1 MIDKLLQNKVVK
13 NASWIVG
20 GAVLQKLINFL
31 VTLLTARYLG
41 PSNYGLINYA
51 TAYTGFFY
59 SICTLGIDSIL
70 VKELIDIPNEEGKVL
85 GTSLFLRSLSS
96 IFSAFAILC
105 IVHVVDDGDPTTMTV
120 VALTNIGMIFQL
132 FHVFKFW
139 FQSRLQSRV
148 PAIVTLLAYIV
159 MAVYKIILLVLGKSV
174 VWFAFA
180 SAVEYICIG
189 ILLMIAYWKYGGRRL
204 RVSRKHCQSILQKSR
219 HFILPGLMIAVY
231 AQTDKIMLKQMIGE
245 AEVGFYATAVSLCT
259 AWCFV
264 LSAIIDSLYP
274 EIAKVHK
281 TDNRLFARR
290 NKQLYAI
297 VFYLSVAVSLLITC
311 FAKPA
316 IYIMYGEAYMPT
328 AAPLRVITWYTA
340 FSYLGVARNAWIVCE
355 DRQKYIFG
363 VYVSAAVSNVI
374 LNLILIPR
382 WGAVGAAA
390 ASLAAQII
398 TIMVAPFF
406 IKGLQENAK
415 LMVEAILL
423 KDVLPHR

>member
-1 MIDKLLQNKVVK
+1 MNNLVVR
-13 NASWIVG
+13 NASWLIAG
-20 GAVLQKLINFL
+20 RILQMLINF
-31 VTLLTARYLG
+31 VVGLLTARYLG

-51 TAYTGFFY
+51 AAYTAFFA
-59 SICTLGIDSIL
+59 SISGLGINSVLIKEFSDAPEQEGEIL
-70 VKELIDIPNEEGKVL
+70 G
-85 GTSLFLRSLSS
+85 SS
-96 IFSAFAILC
+96 IAMRSISSVLSAVAILC
-105 IVHVVDDGDPTTMTV
+105 IVYVADNGDPTVMAV
-120 VALTNIGMIFQL
+120 VALTTVGMIFQM
-132 FHVFKFW
+132 FEVFNFW
-139 FQSRLQSRV
+139 FQSRLQSKV
-148 PAIVTLLAYIV
+148 TAIVTLMAYLV
-159 MAVYKIILLVLGKSV
+159 MAVYKITLLVLGKRV

-180 SAVEYICIG
+180 SAVDYICIG
-189 ILLMIAYWKYGGRRL
+189 ILLMIAYRKYGGRRL
-204 RVSRKHCQSILQKSR
+204 RVSRRRCQSILRKSC
-219 HFILPGLMIAVY
+219 HFILPGLMVAIY
-231 AQTDKIMLKQMIGE
+231 AQTDKIMLKQMISE
-245 AEVGFYATAVSLCT
+245 AEIGFYATAVSLCNV
-259 AWCFV
+259 WCFV

-274 EIAKVHK
+274 EITKAHK
-281 TDNRLFARR
+281 TDRQLFARR
-290 NKQLYAI
+290 NRQLYAI

-398 TIMVAPFF
+398 TTMVAPFF
-406 IKGLQENAK
+406 IKGLRENAK

-423 KDVLPHR
+423 KDVLPRR